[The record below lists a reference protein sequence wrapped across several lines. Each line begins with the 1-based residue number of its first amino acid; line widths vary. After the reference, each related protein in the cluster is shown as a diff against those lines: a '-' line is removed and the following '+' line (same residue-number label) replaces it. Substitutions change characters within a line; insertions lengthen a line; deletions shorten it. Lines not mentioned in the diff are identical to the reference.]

1 MLIHPFF
8 SFAMITTIIFNCF
21 VIIQHQTEYTSSV
34 DIIFTIIYTFEF
46 VTKIIGQGFVLEKF
60 TYLRDPWNWL
70 DFVLNI
76 FSYINIFFSIQYFP
90 SLRSLRL
97 FRPLNSINIGGVR
110 YLASSIVYATLN
122 LRDVLI
128 LTFFILAI
136 FSLIGTQLFMGTLSQ
151 KCIQQFPTNL
161 SDVEMWGALSD
172 SSWELFMKNTSHW
185 LVDEDGL
192 YVLCGNITGTG
203 TCPDGFLCLAGYGS
217 NPDYGQVSIS
227 AINVVTNT
235 FFFRFTS
242 FDNFFQSYL
251 CVFRIMTQDFW
262 DNLYKVWV
270 EKICQS
276 FVISFRCCYALQ
288 VRVILYS
295 SLVSFLLDLS
305 TFSMLF

>member
-1 MLIHPFF
+1 M
-8 SFAMITTIIFNCF
+8 
-21 VIIQHQTEYTSSV
+21 
-34 DIIFTIIYTFEF
+34 
-46 VTKIIGQGFVLEKF
+46 
-60 TYLRDPWNWL
+60 
-70 DFVLNI
+70 
-76 FSYINIFFSIQYFP
+76 
-90 SLRSLRL
+90 
-97 FRPLNSINIGGVR
+97 
-110 YLASSIVYATLN
+110 ASSIVYATLN

-172 SSWELFMKNTSHW
+172 SSWELFMKNTSNW

-192 YVLCGNITGTG
+192 YVMCGNTTGTG
-203 TCPDGFLCLAGYGS
+203 TCPHGFLCLAGYGS

-227 AINVVTNT
+227 ANNVVTNIY
-235 FFFRFTS
+235 FFRFTS

-270 EKICQS
+270 
-276 FVISFRCCYALQ
+276 
-288 VRVILYS
+288 
-295 SLVSFLLDLS
+295 
-305 TFSMLF
+305 